1 MKKMMVL
8 PCVFSL
14 LAPCAM
20 AEIKVNTPQGDLK
33 FYGDVEFNV
42 DAASRTGQL
51 TSLRTSDD
59 KDWKPGD

>member
-20 AEIKVNTPQGDLK
+20 AEMKVNTPQGDLK

-42 DAASRTGQL
+42 DAASRT
-51 TSLRTSDD
+51 
-59 KDWKPGD
+59 

>member
-51 TSLRTSDD
+51 TSLRT
-59 KDWKPGD
+59 